1 MHYRGEFTFLF
12 MLQLAQEAE
21 IMMNNLIPYL
31 KHQNGEKILRYVIEE
46 AKQEAEKDGQNKE
59 NKRVI
64 CATDEFLEKEL
75 EDNIGLIDTQ
85 SYLEVRKKEM
95 EEAQLQRIAVLTNP
109 KQKLDQLKYET
120 QEKVQALTNKVVA
133 AFFNEDDLVAIL
145 EESAVAA
152 LIVK

>member
-1 MHYRGEFTFLF
+1 MILDIKSLAFLHIPLFYLVDRTWNKMHYRGEFTFLF

-31 KHQNGEKILRYVIEE
+31 KHQNGEKVLRYVIEE
-46 AKQEAEKDGQNKE
+46 AKQEAEKDGWNKE

-95 EEAQLQRIAVLTNP
+95 EEAQL
-109 KQKLDQLKYET
+109 
-120 QEKVQALTNKVVA
+120 
-133 AFFNEDDLVAIL
+133 
-145 EESAVAA
+145 
-152 LIVK
+152 